1 MDHVVHDLRFDDW
14 RKTLPGPAT
23 APNAKTLVREASQR
37 RAGVISFV
45 KFLLPVLEKIQNT
58 NMRQMYHSAR
68 NI

>member
-37 RAGVISFV
+37 RAGVLSFV
-45 KFLLPVLEKIQNT
+45 KFLLPVLEKI
-58 NMRQMYHSAR
+58 
-68 NI
+68 